1 MKGIILAGGR
11 GTRLY
16 PATQA
21 LSKQSLPVYNKPMIY
36 YPMSTLMLTGIK
48 EVMIISS
55 VEHIDCYKEMFG
67 DGSKLGM
74 SICYAV
80 QDEPKGIAE
89 AFILGED
96 FIGQDDVF
104 LILGDNILFGWQ
116 MSEILK
122 DSRDSVSN
130 YKKPKIFG
138 YHINNP
144 TEFGVAEID
153 SDLNVVSLEEKP
165 KNPKSNW
172 AVIGLYMYDNSVVRI
187 AKSLTPSDR
196 GELEITDINKEYLE
210 NNNLGI
216 QLLGRGCTW
225 FDAGNCDDF
234 YDAASF
240 VRTLEKRQGF
250 KIACLEEIA
259 FNNGWIDKKQLSQLA
274 YSMRSSAYGKYLE
287 ELFSDLQ

>member
-1 MKGIILAGGR
+1 MKGIILAGGK

-16 PATQA
+16 PATLA

-55 VEHIDCYKEMFG
+55 PEHIDCYKGMFG

-74 SICYAV
+74 RICYAI

-89 AFILGED
+89 AFILGEN
-96 FIGQDDVF
+96 FIGKDDVF

-122 DSRDSVSN
+122 ESRDSVSN
-130 YKKPKIFG
+130 HRKPRIFG

-153 SDLNVVSLEEKP
+153 GDLNVISLE
-165 KNPKSNW
+165 
-172 AVIGLYMYDNSVVRI
+172 L
-187 AKSLTPSDR
+187 
-196 GELEITDINKEYLE
+196 
-210 NNNLGI
+210 
-216 QLLGRGCTW
+216 
-225 FDAGNCDDF
+225 
-234 YDAASF
+234 
-240 VRTLEKRQGF
+240 
-250 KIACLEEIA
+250 
-259 FNNGWIDKKQLSQLA
+259 
-274 YSMRSSAYGKYLE
+274 
-287 ELFSDLQ
+287 